1 MNGYIEIKLGNEV
14 RGLKFANY
22 ALEYYT
28 KLTGV
33 DIGTIKEVGEDY
45 SQLEMTADIIL
56 CGLVGNARSK
66 GVTLDLS
73 KEDVLRLMDDVS
85 YTDQLLVI
93 KEFMNSVVNLTNEML
108 KALKAMG
115 GESEEKKK

>member
-1 MNGYIEIKLGNEV
+1 MNGYIEIKLGNEK

-28 KLTGV
+28 NLTGV
-33 DIGTIKEVGEDY
+33 NIGELKEVGEDY

-56 CGLVGNARSK
+56 SGLVGTARSK
-66 GVTLDLS
+66 GEVLELTR
-73 KEDVLRLMDDVS
+73 EDVLRMMDDVS

-108 KALKAMG
+108 KALKAMK
-115 GESEEKKK
+115 GEDEKKK